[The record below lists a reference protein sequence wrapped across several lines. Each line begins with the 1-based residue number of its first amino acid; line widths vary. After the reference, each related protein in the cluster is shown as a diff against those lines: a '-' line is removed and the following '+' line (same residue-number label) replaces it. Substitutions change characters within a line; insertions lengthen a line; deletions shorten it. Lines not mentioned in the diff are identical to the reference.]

1 MQLIDPQTTSSEM
14 VDFTTTL
21 NAMSGDMIEKL
32 FVIEAVLLQ
41 MPQVEIPLRHCFGNK
56 VYVREMTAPKGSIL
70 IGKMHK
76 YKQVNIVVKG
86 DISVLTEDGWKRMKS
101 GEMFESPA
109 GIKRAGFT
117 HEDTVWTTICG
128 TEETDPDKALDELT
142 IGSYQEFLQHK
153 GDLLCLQS
161 SQP

>member
-32 FVIEAVLLQ
+32 FVIEAALKQ
-41 MPQVEIPLRHCFGNK
+41 MPQVEVPLRHCFGNK

-76 YKQVNIVVKG
+76 FKQVNIVIKG
-86 DISVLTEDGWKRMKS
+86 DISVLTEDGWKRLKS
-101 GEMFESPA
+101 GDMFESPA

-128 TEETDPDKALDELT
+128 TEETEVEKAEDELT
-142 IGSYQEFLQHK
+142 IGSYQEFLQYK
-153 GDLLCLQS
+153 GNPLCLS
-161 SQP
+161 

>member
-1 MQLIDPQTTSSEM
+1 MQPIDPQTTSSEM

-32 FVIEAVLLQ
+32 FVIEAALKQ
-41 MPQVEIPLRHCFGNK
+41 MPQVEVPLRHCFGNK

-76 YKQVNIVVKG
+76 FKQVNIVIKG
-86 DISVLTEDGWKRMKS
+86 DISVLTEDGWKRLKS
-101 GEMFESPA
+101 GDMFESPA

-128 TEETDPDKALDELT
+128 TEETEVEKAEDELT
-142 IGSYQEFLQHK
+142 IGSYQEFLQYK
-153 GDLLCLQS
+153 GNQLCLS
-161 SQP
+161 

>member
-14 VDFTTTL
+14 VEFTSTL
-21 NAMSGDMIEKL
+21 SAMSGDMIEKL
-32 FVIEAVLLQ
+32 FVIEAALKQ
-41 MPQVEIPLRHCFGNK
+41 MPQVEVPLRHCFGNK

-76 YKQVNIVVKG
+76 FKQVNIVIKG
-86 DISVLTEDGWKRMKS
+86 DISVLTEDGWKRLKS
-101 GEMFESPA
+101 GDMFESPA

-128 TEETDPDKALDELT
+128 TEETEVEKAEDELT
-142 IGSYQEFLQHK
+142 IGSYQEFLQYK
-153 GDLLCLQS
+153 GNQLCLS
-161 SQP
+161 

>member
-32 FVIEAVLLQ
+32 FVIEAALKQ
-41 MPQVEIPLRHCFGNK
+41 MPQVEVPLRHCFGNK

-76 YKQVNIVVKG
+76 FKQVNIVIKG
-86 DISVLTEDGWKRMKS
+86 DISVLTEDGWKRLKS
-101 GEMFESPA
+101 GDMFESPA

-128 TEETDPDKALDELT
+128 TEETEVEKAEDELT
-142 IGSYQEFLQHK
+142 IGSYQEFLQYK
-153 GDLLCLQS
+153 GNQLCLS
-161 SQP
+161 

>member
-1 MQLIDPQTTSSEM
+1 MQLIDPQTTSNEM

-32 FVIEAVLLQ
+32 FVIEAALKQ
-41 MPQVEIPLRHCFGNK
+41 MPQVEVPLRHCFGNK

-76 YKQVNIVVKG
+76 FKQVNIVIKG
-86 DISVLTEDGWKRMKS
+86 DISVLTEDGWKRLKS
-101 GEMFESPA
+101 GDMFESPA

-128 TEETDPDKALDELT
+128 TEETEVEKAEDELT
-142 IGSYQEFLQHK
+142 IGSYQEFLQYK
-153 GDLLCLQS
+153 GNQLCLS
-161 SQP
+161 

>member
-14 VDFTTTL
+14 VEFTSTL
-21 NAMSGDMIEKL
+21 SAMSGNMIEKL
-32 FVIEAVLLQ
+32 FAIEAAFKQ

-56 VYVREMTAPKGSIL
+56 VYVREMTAPKGSII

-76 YKQVNIVVKG
+76 FKQVNIVVKG
-86 DISVLTEDGWKRMKS
+86 DISVLTEDGWKRLKS
-101 GEMFESPA
+101 GDMFESPA

-128 TEETDPDKALDELT
+128 TEETDVEKAEDELI

-153 GDLLCLQS
+153 GDSLCLS
-161 SQP
+161 

>member
-1 MQLIDPQTTSSEM
+1 MSLQLVEPQSTANEM
-14 VDFTTTL
+14 VEFTTTL
-21 NAMSGDMIEKL
+21 SAMSGDMIEKL
-32 FVIEAVLLQ
+32 FAIEAVLLQ
-41 MPQVEIPLRHCFGNK
+41 MPQVEVPLRHCFGNK

-86 DISVLTEDGWKRMKS
+86 DISVLTEDGWKRLKA
-101 GEMFESPA
+101 GDMFESPA

-142 IGSYQEFLQHK
+142 IGSYQEFLRYK
-153 GDLLCLQS
+153 GNLLCL
-161 SQP
+161 P